1 MGSPG
6 PQAAPFAVHAAG
18 LGAQVPPTQLAEQHC
33 DAAVHARPRTV
44 QAASL
49 GGVDDAHAT
58 KCVPPAHAAPL

>member
-1 MGSPG
+1 M
-6 PQAAPFAVHAAG
+6 HAAAV
-18 LGAQVPPTQLAEQHC
+18 GAQVPPTQLVEQHC
-33 DAAVHARPRTV
+33 DAAVHAKPRTV